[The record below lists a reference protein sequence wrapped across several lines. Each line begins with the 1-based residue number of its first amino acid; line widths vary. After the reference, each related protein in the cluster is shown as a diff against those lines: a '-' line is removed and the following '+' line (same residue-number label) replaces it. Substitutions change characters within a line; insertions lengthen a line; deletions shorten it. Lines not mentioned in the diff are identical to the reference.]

1 VDWPLAGVFIAG
13 GAMGGFF
20 GSRLATHLS
29 SRKGTLNMVLAVLI
43 IVVAVYMLYRTVSSM
58 GLF

>member
-1 VDWPLAGVFIAG
+1 
-13 GAMGGFF
+13 
-20 GSRLATHLS
+20 
-29 SRKGTLNMVLAVLI
+29 MVLAVLI